1 MRHYLLALTLFS
13 FWLILQKD
21 QGNLSCRVSLIEN
34 NPQLTVPPARSTNE
48 PKSKRSL
55 TTVDEPCVINRETLM
70 ILYGL
75 ELMEPT
81 KLKKRPHDVTA
92 EVIPINFRKQKLA

>member
-34 NPQLTVPPARSTNE
+34 NPQLTMAPVHSTKE

-55 TTVDEPCVINRETLM
+55 TTVDEPCIVNRETLM

-75 ELMEPT
+75 ELKEPA
-81 KLKKRPHDVTA
+81 KLKERPRDETA
-92 EVIPINFRKQKLA
+92 KIIHINFREQKPA